1 MSSSPSHAENAAHAA
16 LLSSR
21 ARVHVHGHAQP
32 DDDAG
37 VGSEAAVDA
46 APVDPVTCTPASA
59 PATTPPAPGCE
70 AAASAAREGLN
81 PSPSPNQ
88 NSQNQDQNQDQVRD
102 QDQHHS
108 QSQNQTDGSGADSSS
123 SSPSPSPS
131 LPPSPHT
138 AATTHIKPAP
148 SVAARQR
155 QQGPSLLS
163 QALASARGILRT
175 NSSSTQPDKSARSTP
190 ATAAVTPP
198 ALDTRPVR
206 SSPATPWT
214 EPRDASDYIDVDGA
228 LTRGEPQSTTTM
240 ATTMTTMTSTLP
252 VRDRAAPPP
261 SSFKSEILSHANE
274 MLLEHREFLDRTR
287 NRASISLD
295 QDPKLSGLP
304 HQHNH
309 QHSHSSTPNDSI
321 TPTNGSYTSAVASH
335 DHSTDAGDETDSQD
349 SHHDRHKA
357 PAAPEKT
364 EKIWSIGSG
373 DGSEEDGLVEQSVAE
388 AIAGVEHNARS
399 RKSSYSLRFFKE
411 GLPPDDKPRRKETRA
426 SHRDKHVAT
435 IDEEPT
441 TLTEKQPL
449 EPSHKTAK
457 ATPTADTRA
466 PAKLTRTESFP
477 ARVSDAG
484 PIVASPLEETSFAL
498 QQKEQGGER
507 ASAPQS
513 SLHHNE
519 AKLEPPLHHEV
530 GPDTAHVAEVEKQRT
545 SHDSEVG
552 GLDAS
557 GHQDGGAAA
566 EAEADVEAKT
576 DDAEI
581 KTDAKAV
588 EQGRASGGHV
598 NDHAHGK
605 AHTDSDADTDLEAE
619 ADESGEEKISS
630 AVFHPHQELDDGR
643 ASSHPW
649 LVKADE
655 PEPEIENK
663 DESSYQVSHVASR
676 ESLVSRRAEPPAEV
690 QVPTEAAVDVDNE
703 VNQTTPTKLSR
714 AVTHHE
720 DHVHDHQHQARRP
733 LEAIELIPY
742 KHQVGGHNTLWR
754 FSRRAVC
761 KQLTN
766 RENEFYETI
775 ERYHRDLLS
784 FLPRYIGVL
793 NVTFQRKPRRKST
806 IRRDETADKRQPGS
820 NGSNEAGQTTS
831 TPARVISQSLASS
844 NVPIPTVTFDDNWH
858 ILPRNLL
865 QPSPVLDPAHRRST
879 SLSKISPASPLSSKA
894 PVRPHM
900 EERPNSWGATTVN
913 KRLRNEV
920 FNDAFLKQPI
930 EVQKHRRP
938 YQRPVPLPN
947 LQRLLRTS
955 NSDPSLAENR
965 VNNAESK
972 PMVAS
977 PLKPLTPL
985 VQQMSDPESQV
996 DHLSVEQREDPV
1008 EVKDV
1013 TGTSAPEPET
1023 LKTNPL
1029 LAKKKRRYSGSGLRR
1044 KPQDVRDSRG
1054 DLKYFEEADDA
1065 DYKRDRDGNNG
1076 GEGAKQN
1083 TAPTTL
1089 TTTTPANE
1097 PLDMVVAATTTATAS
1112 IPAQEPDSTDNSTA
1126 VQQAL
1131 QHPSVEF
1138 AQVLRPNNP
1147 KEAKTERDRVEYF
1160 LLLEDLTA
1168 GMKRPCMM
1176 DLKMGTRQYGVEAS
1190 PSKQRSQ
1197 QEKCR
1202 TTTSYELGVRI
1213 CGLQVWNVKTQTYD
1227 FQDKYFGRKVQAGS
1241 EFQAALTKF
1250 LYNGVDLHS
1259 ILHHI
1264 PVILRKL
1271 SQLEQIVSELRGYRF
1286 YAASLLMFYDGD
1298 ASDEN
1303 GGYETAYDSMT
1314 DAATDTEE
1322 TIRKKRNKREIDFK
1336 VADFANSLTPLDKV
1350 EDKPCPPQHPNQ
1362 PDPGFLKGL
1371 RSLKKYFLQIQ
1382 RDTRAELGLDPRGWS
1397 SSQGLDAMDDEE
1409 DDGMISV

>member
-1 MSSSPSHAENAAHAA
+1 MASLGAVAGGPVAAAGTALKAVTTRYEYWIDVKMDGAIDGVHARVHAHMYRLHHKEEGGAPLSSPIHLCLKTFQFHLCNLHPRLLVTVCHESIRPRRRSAVPDVLPMSSSPSPAENAAHAA

-21 ARVHVHGHAQP
+21 AHVQAQP

-37 VGSEAAVDA
+37 VGSEAVVDA
-46 APVDPVTCTPASA
+46 AAVDPVTCTPASA
-59 PATTPPAPGCE
+59 PTSAATPPAPGCE

-88 NSQNQDQNQDQVRD
+88 ISQNQDQNQNQV
-102 QDQHHS
+102 QDHS
-108 QSQNQTDGSGADSSS
+108 QSQYQTDGSGADSSS
-123 SSPSPSPS
+123 PSPSPS
-131 LPPSPHT
+131 SHT
-138 AATTHIKPAP
+138 AAATHIKPAP

-175 NSSSTQPDKSARSTP
+175 NSSPSQPDKSTRSTP

-206 SSPATPWT
+206 SSPTTPWT
-214 EPRDASDYIDVDGA
+214 APRDASDYIDVDGA
-228 LTRGEPQSTTTM
+228 LTRGEPQSTTM
-240 ATTMTTMTSTLP
+240 ATTTTTMTSALP

-287 NRASISLD
+287 SRASISLD
-295 QDPKLSGLP
+295 QDSKLSGLP
-304 HQHNH
+304 HQHTH

-321 TPTNGSYTSAVASH
+321 TPTNGSYTSAVVSP

-357 PAAPEKT
+357 PAATEKT

-411 GLPPDDKPRRKETRA
+411 GLPPDDKARRKETRA

-449 EPSHKTAK
+449 EQSHKTTTK

-477 ARVSDAG
+477 ARVSDVG

-530 GPDTAHVAEVEKQRT
+530 GPDTAQVAEVEKQRT
-545 SHDSEVG
+545 SHDSDVG
-552 GLDAS
+552 HLDAS
-557 GHQDGGAAA
+557 GHKDGGAAA
-566 EAEADVEAKT
+566 DAEADVEAKV
-576 DDAEI
+576 DDAET

-588 EQGRASGGHV
+588 KQGHV
-598 NDHAHGK
+598 NVHANGK

-643 ASSHPW
+643 ASVSEGSDNDVVRRPRSRSQTKSHPW

-676 ESLVSRRAEPPAEV
+676 ESLVSRRAEAPVEI

-775 ERYHRDLLS
+775 ERYHRDLLP
-784 FLPRYIGVL
+784 FLPR
-793 NVTFQRKPRRKST
+793 
-806 IRRDETADKRQPGS
+806 
-820 NGSNEAGQTTS
+820 
-831 TPARVISQSLASS
+831 
-844 NVPIPTVTFDDNWH
+844 
-858 ILPRNLL
+858 
-865 QPSPVLDPAHRRST
+865 
-879 SLSKISPASPLSSKA
+879 
-894 PVRPHM
+894 
-900 EERPNSWGATTVN
+900 
-913 KRLRNEV
+913 
-920 FNDAFLKQPI
+920 
-930 EVQKHRRP
+930 
-938 YQRPVPLPN
+938 
-947 LQRLLRTS
+947 
-955 NSDPSLAENR
+955 
-965 VNNAESK
+965 
-972 PMVAS
+972 
-977 PLKPLTPL
+977 
-985 VQQMSDPESQV
+985 
-996 DHLSVEQREDPV
+996 
-1008 EVKDV
+1008 
-1013 TGTSAPEPET
+1013 
-1023 LKTNPL
+1023 
-1029 LAKKKRRYSGSGLRR
+1029 
-1044 KPQDVRDSRG
+1044 
-1054 DLKYFEEADDA
+1054 
-1065 DYKRDRDGNNG
+1065 
-1076 GEGAKQN
+1076 
-1083 TAPTTL
+1083 
-1089 TTTTPANE
+1089 
-1097 PLDMVVAATTTATAS
+1097 
-1112 IPAQEPDSTDNSTA
+1112 
-1126 VQQAL
+1126 
-1131 QHPSVEF
+1131 
-1138 AQVLRPNNP
+1138 
-1147 KEAKTERDRVEYF
+1147 
-1160 LLLEDLTA
+1160 
-1168 GMKRPCMM
+1168 
-1176 DLKMGTRQYGVEAS
+1176 
-1190 PSKQRSQ
+1190 
-1197 QEKCR
+1197 
-1202 TTTSYELGVRI
+1202 
-1213 CGLQVWNVKTQTYD
+1213 
-1227 FQDKYFGRKVQAGS
+1227 
-1241 EFQAALTKF
+1241 
-1250 LYNGVDLHS
+1250 
-1259 ILHHI
+1259 
-1264 PVILRKL
+1264 
-1271 SQLEQIVSELRGYRF
+1271 
-1286 YAASLLMFYDGD
+1286 
-1298 ASDEN
+1298 
-1303 GGYETAYDSMT
+1303 
-1314 DAATDTEE
+1314 
-1322 TIRKKRNKREIDFK
+1322 
-1336 VADFANSLTPLDKV
+1336 
-1350 EDKPCPPQHPNQ
+1350 
-1362 PDPGFLKGL
+1362 
-1371 RSLKKYFLQIQ
+1371 
-1382 RDTRAELGLDPRGWS
+1382 
-1397 SSQGLDAMDDEE
+1397 
-1409 DDGMISV
+1409 